1 MPPAP
6 PCSTSAQPKLWQVD
20 AVLARFTQRYP
31 TAEAAGQACAMQM
44 ADVLA
49 PLHVDVARLARLLA
63 PSPHDEGGGGGSA
76 HTTPHATPQRA
87 GGGSAHTT
95 PHCTP
100 QRAGGGSAHTT
111 PHATPQRA
119 GGGSAHTTPH
129 CTPQQRAGGGSA
141 HTTPHCTPQRAGGG
155 SAHTTPHCT
164 PQQRAGGGSAHTT
177 PHATPLLGRAAV
189 PAASPGSREVFR
201 TPAGELATCVKTF
214 SREFV
219 ARWGWWAP
227 PAQLYSVRH
236 SEFAADAHALFCEGL
251 WQTPRM
257 LAPGGLGGGG
267 EVELGRAPEVLRWYH
282 RWLLGSGLVGVSKR
296 GLIVGQVG

>member
-111 PHATPQRA
+111 PH
-119 GGGSAHTTPH
+119 
-129 CTPQQRAGGGSA
+129 
-141 HTTPHCTPQRAGGG
+141 
-155 SAHTTPHCT
+155 CT

-177 PHATPLLGRAAV
+177 PHATPLLCSAAV
-189 PAASPGSREVFR
+189 QAASPGSREVFR